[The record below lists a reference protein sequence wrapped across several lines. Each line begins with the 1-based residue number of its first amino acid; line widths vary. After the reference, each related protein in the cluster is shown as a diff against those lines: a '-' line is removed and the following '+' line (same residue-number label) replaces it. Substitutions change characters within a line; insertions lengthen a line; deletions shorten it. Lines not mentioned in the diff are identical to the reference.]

1 VSGAPQLSEGDAKQ
15 TDHDGR
21 DIRFDDGSAQ
31 RSAPDLGRRGDTNL
45 VFAVE
50 VELGTG

>member
-1 VSGAPQLSEGDAKQ
+1 MRNRRTTTGAISV
-15 TDHDGR
+15 
-21 DIRFDDGSAQ
+21 DDGSAQ